1 MSYVKKSGI
10 RFILLSVISLIFLN
24 LNSIIPSQAIIYN
37 SNQNINYS
45 TATIISVGDIF
56 IHKSVLDA
64 VYEQERKFHNFL
76 PCFQEVTSI
85 LNNADLATAWFG
97 GVLDSIGPYFGYPAF
112 KTPQSLAFALKEAGF
127 DIMFRTNHTMDY
139 GEKGL
144 RTTTAIL
151 KKYNIVQI
159 GAYLTEA
166 QSQNIY
172 VFTKG
177 NLKISFLSYTYG
189 MNDIPVSKPWMI
201 NFIDTNK
208 IKSDII
214 RAKQISDFI
223 IVALHFGTE
232 YERYPNTFQ
241 RQTVNTLVNAGA
253 NLIIGSHPHVIQPV
267 ELTAK
272 KVYVAYS
279 LGNFFCGQRMHYC
292 DAGVMLKYT
301 IVKEQDSVYLKEISY
316 IPTWNAK
323 YLEKQSYK
331 FRILPLSKNT
341 IFNQANYPYLSS
353 ENIQHMQKVYQE
365 TYQHLNNP
373 QINFVIAE

>member
-1 MSYVKKSGI
+1 MKKCGLI
-10 RFILLSVISLIFLN
+10 IILIFSISFITLN
-24 LNSIIPSQAIIYN
+24 LKRTISSQAIIYN
-37 SNQNINYS
+37 SNPNINYIS
-45 TATIISVGDIF
+45 VTIISVGDIF

-64 VYEQERKFHNFL
+64 VYEQESKFHNFM
-76 PCFQEVTSI
+76 PCFQEVTPI
-85 LNNADLATAWFG
+85 LNKAYLVTAWFG

-127 DIMFRTNHTMDY
+127 DIVFRTNHTMDY

-144 RTTTAIL
+144 HTTTAIL
-151 KKYNIVQI
+151 NKYNIVQI
-159 GAYLTEA
+159 GAHLTEA

-172 VFTKG
+172 VFTKDD
-177 NLKISFLSYTYG
+177 LKISFLSYTYG

-208 IKSDII
+208 IKSDIK

-241 RQTVNTLVNAGA
+241 RQTVNTLVNVGA

-301 IVKEQDSVYLKEISY
+301 IAKEKDSVYLKEISY

-331 FRILPLSKNT
+331 FRILPLSKDT
-341 IFNQANYPYLSS
+341 IFNQVNYPYLSL

-373 QINFVIAE
+373 HINFVIAE